1 MSLISLKNLRG
12 DDSLK
17 FRVKSEEVR
26 VGRAASPFAAA
37 GVESLEFGKRSFSFF
52 NLQSSFSF
60 LLAVVA
66 TAATLTV
73 NAADTITWIDDPAN
87 RGTEAEPI
95 NLYDATKWESGEL
108 PSDNYNINFTAEGR
122 TYVTNGTPDSTKK
135 IARSLR
141 FVRGD
146 FVVFGPMRSASYGA
160 AFPETGSV
168 SVDKRGDWVVESSV
182 YAATGAGVHLAF
194 TNRTGNLEICNGGP
208 ARIGCANN
216 SEVSFVL
223 EGGR

>member
-1 MSLISLKNLRG
+1 MNIIAKILRG
-12 DDSLK
+12 GSKTL
-17 FRVKSEEVR
+17 SY
-26 VGRAASPFAAA
+26 
-37 GVESLEFGKRSFSFF
+37 L
-52 NLQSSFSF
+52 F
-60 LLAVVA
+60 LGFLVLC
-66 TAATLTV
+66 TTFTV
-73 NAADTITWIDDPAN
+73 NAAVTTTWIDDPAN

-122 TYVTNGTPDSTKK
+122 TYVTNGIPDPTKR
-135 IARSLR
+135 IATSLR

-146 FVVFGPMRSASYGA
+146 FVVFGPMKSKSYGVG
-160 AFPETGSV
+160 FSETGSV
-168 SVDKRGDWVVESSV
+168 SVDKRGDWVVAASF

-194 TNRTGNLEICNGGP
+194 TNRTGNLEICNESP

-223 EGGR
+223 EGGSVKGVSSGKNMSL